1 MSSLALAVDATLSG
15 AGRAGLVAATDL
27 RAAGRK
33 VVVLQACDPLCG
45 RTESVRLAEADLEAG
60 GPGGRRT
67 WRQADLEAGGPGGR
81 RTWRQADSGPGR
93 VRWSWLASPGISVS
107 WPVPPA

>member
-33 VVVLQACDPLCG
+33 VVVLQACDRMSG

-67 WRQADLEAGGPGGR
+67 WRQADLEAGGQWTRPS
-81 RTWRQADSGPGR
+81 Q
-93 VRWSWLASPGISVS
+93 VELAGLARDLGVMAGAAGLT
-107 WPVPPA
+107 VTAFAAA

>member
-33 VVVLQACDPLCG
+33 VVVLQACDRMSG

-60 GPGGRRT
+60 GQWTRPSQVELAGLAR
-67 WRQADLEAGGPGGR
+67 DLGVMAGAAGL
-81 RTWRQADSGPGR
+81 TVTAF
-93 VRWSWLASPGISVS
+93 A
-107 WPVPPA
+107 AA

>member
-33 VVVLQACDPLCG
+33 VVVLEACDRMSG
-45 RTESVRLAEADLEAG
+45 RTESVRLAE
-60 GPGGRRT
+60 
-67 WRQADLEAGGPGGR
+67 ADLEAGGPGGR